1 MKLQYF
7 GTAAAEGIPAIFCD
21 CPVCQEARKKKGRY
35 IRTRSQ
41 AMIDDKLLVDFNADT
56 YMHSLKYGVN
66 LSKLEHLF
74 VTHVH
79 EDHYYPTELL
89 NRRKGYSPIV
99 ATPLLT
105 VHGSEDLPLYAERE
119 WDASNAIWRLLQQ
132 DNRVIFDVLRPYER
146 KEIDGYF
153 VTALPAQHGTPHP
166 YIYIFEKDGKTL
178 LYRNDSGYLT
188 EEIFTYLREKGI
200 KFDLVSY
207 ECTWCDEDAQEAAKY
222 HHLGLPNAIVERQ
235 KFIENGNYKDTT
247 ISVITHFSHNMKGA
261 GYGNMKKVAKKNGFV
276 LAYDGMKIEF

>member
-56 YMHSLKYGVN
+56 YMHSLKYGVD

-79 EDHYYPTELL
+79 EDHYYPAELL
-89 NRRKGYSPIV
+89 NRQKGYAPTV
-99 ATPLLT
+99 PTPTLT
-105 VHGSEDLPLYAERE
+105 VHGSEDLPLFAEKE
-119 WDASNAIWRLLQQ
+119 WAPIDQYYNLVFE
-132 DNRVIFDVLRPYER
+132 DNRVVFDVLRPFER
-146 KEIDGYF
+146 KEIGGYF

-178 LYRNDSGYLT
+178 FYRNDSGYLT
-188 EEIFTYLREKGI
+188 EEIFAYLREKRI

-207 ECTWCDEDAQEAAKY
+207 ECTWCDEDAEGAAKY
-222 HHLGLPNAIVERQ
+222 HLGLPNVIVEKQ
-235 KFIENGNYKDTT
+235 KFIENGNYKEDT

-261 GYGNMKKVAKKNGFV
+261 GYGDMKKVADKNGFV